1 MTKIQSLSEFINES
15 ASVEKDMQAKIDK
28 AFAELNAKLIKSDQ
42 EWAEKKIKGFQPHMK
57 EWDAAN
63 QGDRKS
69 WVRNRGPEVIRY
81 WGSKAMVNLIASRG
95 LEGGLENMMKN
106 TLALIKK
113 RDQQIISALRKKNI
127 ESIPDFDLKHVS
139 DGYEGTFNVGDHKVN
154 IRTIVAG
161 GYNIQRIHNR
171 TLIKIT

>member
-1 MTKIQSLSEFINES
+1 MTKIQSLSEFINEGVS
-15 ASVEKDMQAKIDK
+15 IEKDMQAKIDK

-42 EWAEKKIKGFQPHMK
+42 EWAEKMIKGFQPHMK
-57 EWDAAN
+57 KWDAEHT
-63 QGDRKS
+63 GRMDYKL
-69 WVRNRGPEVIRY
+69 RGPEVIKY
-81 WGSKAMVNLIASRG
+81 WGSQSMMNLIAGRG

-106 TLALIKK
+106 TLALIAK
-113 RDQQIISALRKKNI
+113 RDKQIISALQKKNI
-127 ESIPDFDLKHVS
+127 EAIPDFDLKHMS
-139 DGYEGTFNVGDHKVN
+139 DGYEGTFKVGDHNVN